1 MGSLR
6 VRCMRLP
13 NMHKTMPKRIS
24 VVAPLYNE
32 KDGIAMLAQTLS
44 QLAAQ
49 LAPERELECVL
60 VDDGSRDGTTDEAK
74 KQFAAWPRIVHVKH
88 ERNRGVGAAVRS
100 GFAAATGD
108 VICTIDSDC
117 TFDPLQIPQ
126 LLELMDREKADIATA
141 SPYHPQGGVENVP
154 PWRLLLSHGAS
165 MVYRRVCASKLYS
178 YTALM
183 RAYRRKV
190 VETVEFSSNGFS
202 ATTEVLLRAAHRG
215 YKVVELP
222 MVLKSRVIGVSKMK
236 VIDTIRMHLGLMS
249 QALWWRVADRKAAVA
264 LGKHQRQAQ

>member
-1 MGSLR
+1 
-6 VRCMRLP
+6 
-13 NMHKTMPKRIS
+13 MHKTMAKRIS

-32 KDGIAMLAQTLS
+32 KDGMAMLAQTLS
-44 QLAAQ
+44 QLAAR

-60 VDDGSRDGTTDEAK
+60 VDDGSHDGTTDEAK
-74 KQFAAWPRIVHVKH
+74 KQFASWPRVVHVKH

-100 GFAAATGD
+100 GFSAASGD

-126 LLELMDREKADIATA
+126 LLELMELEKADIATA

-154 PWRLLLSHGAS
+154 PWRLLLSRGAS
-165 MVYRRVCASKLYS
+165 VVYRQVCASKLYS

-190 VETVEFSSNGFS
+190 VETVAFESNGFS
-202 ATTEVLLRAAHRG
+202 ATTEVLLRAAHQG

-222 MVLKSRVIGVSKMK
+222 MVLKSRAIGVSKMK
-236 VIDTIRMHLGLMS
+236 VIDTIRMHVGLMS
-249 QALWWRVADRKAAVA
+249 QALWWRVANRKAVEG